1 MDSEEN
7 LITTETVTTEVV
19 VKTEESETSENTTTI
34 IIPQP
39 EEKTVV
45 QVTTTQETV
54 TVEKNVEVEENENLE
69 EEIKLEEKE
78 DAEKTASG
86 TQKADLHIVINQE
99 PTSAEVQQVQCDAKQ
114 VLETMVAEGIKKE
127 NNLVKAILVTIFCCL
142 PLGIVAIIQ
151 ANKANTE
158 LKNGNLTEAVRSNE
172 SAKKFIKYGLIIG
185 LLFSIIIIIVK
196 VAI

>member
-19 VKTEESETSENTTTI
+19 VKTEVSETSENTTTI
-34 IIPQP
+34 IVPQP

-99 PTSAEVQQVQCDAKQ
+99 PTSAEVQQ
-114 VLETMVAEGIKKE
+114 TMVAEGIKKE